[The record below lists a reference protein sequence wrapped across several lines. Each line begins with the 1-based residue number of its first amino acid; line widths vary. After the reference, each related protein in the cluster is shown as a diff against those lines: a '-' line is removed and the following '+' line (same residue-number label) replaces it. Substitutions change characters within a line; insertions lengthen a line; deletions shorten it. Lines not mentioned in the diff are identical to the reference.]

1 MNKPRILVVEDDLAI
16 GNLIATT
23 LETQD
28 YQFHRAKTGRSAM
41 LDTLSY
47 QPDVLLLDLGLPDI
61 GNYPEDPGMVQ
72 HADYRNFRAERGRRQ
87 GAGARCR
94 RGRLSHEAVFR

>member
-1 MNKPRILVVEDDLAI
+1 MNKPGILVVEDDLAI

-61 GNYPEDPGMVQ
+61 DGVEIIRKIREWSNIPIIVISARSRTPT
-72 HADYRNFRAERGRRQ
+72 
-87 GAGARCR
+87 RCR
-94 RGRLSHEAVFR
+94 RSMRGAG